1 MSKKKSK
8 TVTSELNERGADQT
22 HEAAHDAG
30 AVALATATDATSS
43 ETSEPRDGTTPT
55 VQMAVVATTARKPKA
70 GVKTKKPKTKSAAT
84 VSDVAKGYLQHL
96 EESAASS
103 GTLLSYEMELVSAIA
118 ELGAD
123 KSIASLTVEEVA
135 AFFECTRVMH
145 TRKGGD
151 KSPLSIAKTRRVFR
165 QALVWAVEAGLIET
179 APLPYDVRKE

>member
-8 TVTSELNERGADQT
+8 TVTSELNEPGADQT

-30 AVALATATDATSS
+30 AVALATAPEVASS
-43 ETSEPRDGTTPT
+43 VTSEHRDDTTPAA
-55 VQMAVVATTARKPKA
+55 QAAVVATTARKPKA
-70 GVKTKKPKTKSAAT
+70 GAKTKKATAKSAAT
-84 VSDVAKGYLQHL
+84 VGDVAKGYLQHL

-123 KSIASLTVEEVA
+123 KPIESLTVEAVA

-145 TRKGGD
+145 TRKGRE

>member
-1 MSKKKSK
+1 
-8 TVTSELNERGADQT
+8 
-22 HEAAHDAG
+22 
-30 AVALATATDATSS
+30 
-43 ETSEPRDGTTPT
+43 
-55 VQMAVVATTARKPKA
+55 MAVVATTARKPKA